1 VQAVAE
7 FQGQFMNSTDLATLF
22 KNYVDKYEEG
32 TDDKVYKFVGEHKEN
47 SGGIEAELDS
57 APSPSLPPS
66 LSHPSRPHA

>member
-1 VQAVAE
+1 
-7 FQGQFMNSTDLATLF
+7 MLRSR
-22 KNYVDKYEEG
+22 YVDKYEEG